1 VAVNCKADRSP
12 ADFVAVKLKR
22 ALSLR
27 DLAAGID
34 IRGGGKLGVKR
45 LL

>member
-27 DLAAGID
+27 DLTYIPSRQDKSGK
-34 IRGGGKLGVKR
+34 GGYQM
-45 LL
+45 